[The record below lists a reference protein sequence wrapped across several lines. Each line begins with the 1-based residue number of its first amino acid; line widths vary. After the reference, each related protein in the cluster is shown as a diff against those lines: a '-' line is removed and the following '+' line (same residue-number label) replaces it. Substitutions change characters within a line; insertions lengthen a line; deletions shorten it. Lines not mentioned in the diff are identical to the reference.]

1 MKKLLHIVPDDKFI
15 DCAIDLFDS
24 ANANVENRYVC
35 LVDSDDY
42 SFKYIKN
49 TSKVERVKTD
59 SVESLWNDSNVDL
72 FCFHT
77 LDYSKYQ
84 YVLSIPATK
93 KILWLSWGYDLYSQY
108 QACPPILNISCFK
121 PLTQNYLGY
130 SVSWKTH
137 IKQWLRFALH
147 FPSRLGELYRT
158 KKAEYQAYCVQK
170 RVLNR
175 VNYISTVLPSEYD
188 MLRKNTSTKAQ
199 YFPFQYA
206 SKRAKSDLPQ
216 MVENADY
223 LLVGNSATPTNNH
236 LDILSILEKRG
247 ITNAIKMPMSY
258 GDKYYADYVKGV
270 VANSKLNID
279 IVTDFMERAE
289 YISFLTH
296 CKALVLGCMRQQA
309 LGNITLML
317 SQGSKVFLYK
327 DSVNYKFLHKE
338 GFVVFTIE
346 DDLTNENIN
355 APLTEQE
362 IATNRSKMDALFGYE
377 NVRMRL
383 DKFLSE
389 ME

>member
-24 ANANVENRYVC
+24 ANVENRYVC
-35 LVDSDDY
+35 LVDTEDY
-42 SFKYIKN
+42 PFKYIKN
-49 TSKVERVKTD
+49 TSKVERVKTG
-59 SVESLWNDSNVDL
+59 SVENLWNDPSVDL

-77 LDYSKYQ
+77 LDYAKYQ
-84 YVLSIPATK
+84 YVLSIPETK

-108 QACPPILNISCFK
+108 QNCPPVLNISCFK
-121 PLTQNYLGY
+121 PLTQIYLGY

-158 KKAEYQAYCVQK
+158 KKAEHQAYCVQK

-188 MLRKNTSTKAQ
+188 MLRKNTPTKAQ

-206 SKRAKSDLPQ
+206 SKRAKSDLPL
-216 MVENADY
+216 MAETADCV
-223 LLVGNSATPTNNH
+223 LVGNSATPTNNH

-258 GDKYYADYVKGV
+258 GDKYYAEYVKGV
-270 VANSKLNID
+270 VANSKLDID
-279 IVTDFMERAE
+279 IITDFMERAE

-355 APLTEQE
+355 TPLTEQE
-362 IATNRSKMDALFGYE
+362 ITTNRSKMDALFGYE
-377 NVRMRL
+377 NVKMRL
-383 DKFLSE
+383 AKFLSE

>member
-1 MKKLLHIVPDDKFI
+1 MKKLLHIVPDDIFI
-15 DCAIDLFDS
+15 DCTIDLFD
-24 ANANVENRYVC
+24 NIDVLNRYVC
-35 LVDSDDY
+35 LVDSDNY
-42 SFKYIKN
+42 LFKCIRN
-49 TSKVERVKTD
+49 TSKVECVKTD
-59 SVESLWNDSNVDL
+59 SVESLWNDPSVDL

-93 KILWLSWGYDLYSQY
+93 KILWLSWGYDLYEKY
-108 QACPPILNISCFK
+108 ENCPPVLNISCFNS
-121 PLTQNYLGY
+121 LTRSFLNYK
-130 SVSWKTH
+130 SWKTCV
-137 IKQWLRFALH
+137 KLGVRFVAQLRTNLQ
-147 FPSRLGELYRT
+147 RLYKTYNEGC
-158 KKAEYQAYCVQK
+158 KANQMQK
-170 RVLNR
+170 HVLQR
-175 VNYISTVLPSEYD
+175 IDYISTVLPSEYE

-206 SKRAKSDLPQ
+206 SNRAKSDLPQ
-216 MVENADY
+216 MAKNADCV
-223 LLVGNSATPTNNH
+223 LLGNSATPTNNH

-270 VANSKLNID
+270 VANSKLNVD
-279 IVTDFMERAE
+279 IITDFMERAE

-362 IATNRSKMDALFGYE
+362 IATNRSKMDDLFGYE

-383 DKFLSE
+383 AKFLSE